1 MDFYGALSQSCF
13 SIWLSIPHRSK
24 FNQRAFQALPAH
36 LQIVPPVGQDSILR
50 PIIICVTSE
59 SEPVRRTLMPKSVAK
74 TQRKRPPSSGLLLL
88 LKPYRLLIA
97 LLVVLTIAGN
107 ALNLVVPKLISHA
120 IDAYTQGRFVLNTV
134 VVQFLVVGFLVFLF
148 TYAQN
153 GVQIWASER
162 VAKDL
167 RTRLAAKISVQ
178 SFAWV
183 EKLTPAKLLTN
194 LTSDVDAVK
203 VFVSQ
208 AIASI
213 IASLFLIV
221 GASVLLLSI
230 NWRLGLAILGVV
242 PFIAIT
248 FQLVL
253 RKVRTLFKKSQE
265 AIDWL
270 NRVINES
277 ILGASLIRLLNT
289 QQIECQKFLQANTEA
304 RDLGLSILR
313 LFATLIP
320 AITLAVNVA
329 TVIILVLGGHY
340 VIAGSMSLGDFT
352 AFNSYLAILI
362 FPIILIGFMS
372 NVIAQASASYMRIG
386 AILNTP
392 EEEKAGQI
400 VADLRGD
407 VGMDHVSLSFGEKMV
422 LKDVSFSVPCGT
434 KTAIIGP
441 TAAGKTQLL
450 YLLIG
455 LLKPSSGTV
464 TYDGEP
470 IDAYDKE
477 ALHRRVGFVFQDS
490 VIFNLTVFE
499 NIAFSTSVEKPDI
512 EKAIRTAEL
521 NDFIAALPQGLETV
535 VSERGTSLS
544 GGQKQRV
551 MLARALALNPRVL
564 LLDDFTARVDSS
576 TERAIL
582 ENVHKNYP
590 GITLISVTQKIASVV
605 DYDRIILLMEGEVLA
620 SGTHQELMETSP
632 EYVQLYDSQ
641 RSTSHYEVQA

>member
-1 MDFYGALSQSCF
+1 M
-13 SIWLSIPHRSK
+13 P
-24 FNQRAFQALPAH
+24 
-36 LQIVPPVGQDSILR
+36 LR
-50 PIIICVTSE
+50 N
-59 SEPVRRTLMPKSVAK
+59 SVAK
-74 TQRKRPPSSGLLLL
+74 TQRQRPPSPGLMQL
-88 LKPYRLLIA
+88 LKPYRWLIA
-97 LLVVLTIAGN
+97 ILAALTIVGN
-107 ALNLVVPKLISHA
+107 GFNLVVPKLISRA
-120 IDAYTQGRFVLNTV
+120 IDDYTQRRFVLTTV
-134 VVQFLVVGFLVFLF
+134 VVEFLVVGLLVFLF
-148 TYAQN
+148 SYAQA
-153 GVQIWASER
+153 GMQTWASER

-178 SFAWV
+178 SFAWI
-183 EKLTPAKLLTN
+183 ERLTPAKLLTN

-203 VFVSQ
+203 LFVSQ

-213 IASLFLIV
+213 ISSLFLIV

-230 NWRLGLAILGVV
+230 NWRLGLAILGVI
-242 PFIAIT
+242 PFISIT

-253 RKVRTLFKKSQE
+253 RKVRTLFKRSQE

-289 QQIECQKFLQANTEA
+289 QQIESQKFLLANTES
-304 RDLGLSILR
+304 RDIGLSILR
-313 LFATLIP
+313 LFASLIP
-320 AITLAVNVA
+320 AITLATNVA
-329 TVIILVLGGHY
+329 TVIILMLGGHY
-340 VIAGSMSLGDFT
+340 VIAGRMSLGNFT

-372 NVIAQASASYMRIG
+372 NVIAQASASYMRIN
-386 AILNTP
+386 AVLSAP
-392 EEEKAGQI
+392 EEEKGGNL

-407 VGMDHVSLSFGEKMV
+407 VAMDNVSLSFGDKMV
-422 LKDVSFSVPCGT
+422 LKNVSFTIGAGT

-455 LLKPSSGTV
+455 LLKPSSGTI

-477 ALHRRVGFVFQDS
+477 ALHQRVGFVFQDS
-490 VIFNLTVFE
+490 VIFNLTLRE
-499 NIAFSTSVEKPDI
+499 NIAFSTSVEQQDLG
-512 EKAIRTAEL
+512 KAIRTAEL
-521 NDFIAALPQGLETV
+521 EDFVAALPLGLETV

-551 MLARALALNPRVL
+551 MLARALALNPQVL
-564 LLDDFTARVDSS
+564 LLDDFTARVDAN

-582 ENVHKNYP
+582 DNVHQQLSRDHAHLGHPEDCFRGRLRPDHPPN
-590 GITLISVTQKIASVV
+590 GRRGAGL
-605 DYDRIILLMEGEVLA
+605 
-620 SGTHQELMETSP
+620 GTHQELMETSP